1 MTLTNYL
8 VKSNRESGNGR
19 SDIMVKSPSLRGRA
33 FILEVKVSSAIDDLE
48 RDAEIALKQIYDNK
62 YMDELRT
69 EGYRKIGCY
78 GVSFYRKDCEVR
90 LGRRADT

>member
-1 MTLTNYL
+1 
-8 VKSNRESGNGR
+8 
-19 SDIMVKSPSLRGRA
+19 MVRSPSLRGRA
-33 FILEVKVSSAIDDLE
+33 FVLELKVSASIDDLE
-48 RDAEIALKQIYDNK
+48 ADAEKALKQIYDK
-62 YMDELRT
+62 RYMDELRT